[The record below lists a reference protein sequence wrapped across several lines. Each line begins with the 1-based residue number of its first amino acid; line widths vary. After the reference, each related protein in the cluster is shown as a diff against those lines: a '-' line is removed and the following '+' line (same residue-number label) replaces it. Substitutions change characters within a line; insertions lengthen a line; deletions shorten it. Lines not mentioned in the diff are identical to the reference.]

1 MTSPPLAKP
10 DLLGLI
16 DRTAVRALDTGTLL
30 PIRTEQTS
38 ISDGGFE
45 FSVRWVTSLADKDAA
60 RVEAVTRRT
69 PDFNPF
75 LPPEPALTVAELGAA
90 HLAVLNKYPVIE
102 RHLLIVTRQFEAQ
115 DAPLTAADF
124 AALAQVMQAH
134 GGLGFYNGGTTAGAS
149 QAHKHLQWIPP
160 ANGLQCFSARLPS
173 VPGEVREDA
182 ALPWRHACASLDPG
196 TWHLAED
203 WTRCGAR
210 LHDAYVRAC
219 SALDMPSDA
228 GPMPPYNLLVTRA
241 GLTVIPRSREKC
253 ADISVNALGFA
264 GSLFVRHPEQIERL
278 RAIGPLAL
286 LTGVAMARSP
296 AA

>member
-16 DRTAVRALDTGTLL
+16 DRTAARALDTGTLL
-30 PIRTEQTS
+30 PIRTEQTL

-45 FSVRWVTSLADKDAA
+45 FSVRWVSSLAHKDAA

-75 LPPEPALTVAELGAA
+75 LPPDPALTVAELGAA

-102 RHLLIVTRQFEAQ
+102 RHLLIVTREFEAQ

-134 GGLGFYNGGTTAGAS
+134 GGLGFYNGGTAAGAS

-160 ANGLQCFSARLPS
+160 ANGLQCFSARMPAA
-173 VPGEVREDA
+173 PGQVHENA
-182 ALPWRHACASLDPG
+182 ALPWRHACAGLDPG
-196 TWHLAED
+196 IWHQGED
-203 WTRCGAR
+203 WARCGVQ
-210 LHDAYVRAC
+210 LHDAYTRAC
-219 SALDMPSDA
+219 NALGIYSET
-228 GPMPPYNLLVTRA
+228 GPMRPYNLLVTRA
-241 GLTVIPRSREKC
+241 GLTVIARSREKC

-264 GSLFVRHPEQIERL
+264 GSLFVRDAEQIERL
-278 RAIGPLAL
+278 RAIGPLQL
-286 LTGVAMARSP
+286 LAGVAMARSP
-296 AA
+296 AT